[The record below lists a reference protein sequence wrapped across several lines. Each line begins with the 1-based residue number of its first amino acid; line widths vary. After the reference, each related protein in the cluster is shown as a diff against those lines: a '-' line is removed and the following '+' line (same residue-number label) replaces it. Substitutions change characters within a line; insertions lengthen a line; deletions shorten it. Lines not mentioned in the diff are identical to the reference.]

1 MSSIY
6 SRNFNVRNFIRLINL
21 YLFNKERNVYILKS
35 DIYLL
40 KSDIYLSPSL
50 LYRNNFSKL
59 KIHFLLR
66 F

>member
-35 DIYLL
+35 DIYL
-40 KSDIYLSPSL
+40 SPSL